1 MIFYRKF
8 RISIGNFEFLS
19 GTLNFY
25 RVEPSKYVIFIGN
38 RFICIDKHVWHQ
50 PMSQNVIEN
59 ILCFFYRK
67 LRISIGNIEFLSD
80 WPLKILYFHRTTM
93 PDTRRCH
100 RMSLRITYGFL
111 SEISNFYR
119 EHWISIGLNPQNML
133 FSSGIVSFVSTNM
146 FDTSRCHRML
156 LRTFYVFSIGNFEFL
171 SGTLNFYRID
181 LSKYCIFIGQPCPT
195 PDDVTECHWE

>member
-1 MIFYRKF
+1 
-8 RISIGNFEFLS
+8 
-19 GTLNFY
+19 
-25 RVEPSKYVIFIGN
+25 
-38 RFICIDKHVWHQ
+38 
-50 PMSQNVIEN
+50 MSQNVIEN

-119 EHWISIGLNPQNML
+119 GLWISIGN
-133 FSSGIVSFVSTNM
+133 G
-146 FDTSRCHRML
+146 
-156 LRTFYVFSIGNFEFL
+156 
-171 SGTLNFYRID
+171 LNFYRIINNGWKWHHFYRGTPCID
-181 LSKYCIFIGQPCPT
+181 CATYQYPKTYKTIFYRIEFLSELSEIFGKISTVDRSFFFEKKTLSVEHGLPL
-195 PDDVTECHWE
+195 